1 MVEKSKDYVKLREL
15 LDNKMIIP
23 ITYIT
28 LWNNETEYCY
38 GSKTEYTMFSEY
50 KFGTMRL
57 PLTVDN
63 KKFNAFCTL
72 YDIEFEEP
80 LKIE

>member
-1 MVEKSKDYVKLREL
+1 MVKKSKDYVKLREL

-28 LWNNETEYCY
+28 LWNN
-38 GSKTEYTMFSEY
+38 KTEYAIFGGEY
-50 KFGTMRL
+50 KFGTMEL
-57 PLTVDN
+57 PGMVNN